1 VAVFCNNKGVLVM
14 LRKIKGA
21 VFGFAAGDALGVPA
35 EFESRQERAKAP
47 ICDMVGFGTY
57 NQPEGTWSDDT
68 SMTLATMDSLKYGL
82 DYENIMK
89 NFKKW
94 MYEGYFTPYGT
105 AFDIGMATKEAIGR
119 YKNGTPAL
127 ICGGNG
133 EMDNG
138 NGSLMRILP
147 AALYDFYKGEN
158 IKNIKNFSSLT
169 HRHIRSIMACMLYT
183 DFIIH
188 ILKGKSIENA
198 FENAVKFLFAY
209 YKNEESK
216 ELDNYNRLIKNLKD
230 LSENEIKST
239 GYVVDTIEAVFWCLL
254 NTSDYSSCV
263 LKAVNL
269 GGDTDTIAAIAGGA
283 AGLYYGIENIPEK
296 WIKKLA
302 KKDLIDKI
310 CYGFA
315 ESF

>member
-1 VAVFCNNKGVLVM
+1 
-14 LRKIKGA
+14 
-21 VFGFAAGDALGVPA
+21 
-35 EFESRQERAKAP
+35 
-47 ICDMVGFGTY
+47 
-57 NQPEGTWSDDT
+57 
-68 SMTLATMDSLKYGL
+68 
-82 DYENIMK
+82 
-89 NFKKW
+89 
-94 MYEGYFTPYGT
+94 
-105 AFDIGMATKEAIGR
+105 
-119 YKNGTPAL
+119 
-127 ICGGNG
+127 
-133 EMDNG
+133 
-138 NGSLMRILP
+138 
-147 AALYDFYKGEN
+147 
-158 IKNIKNFSSLT
+158 
-169 HRHIRSIMACMLYT
+169 MLYT